1 MESEQTTLQ
10 KNMRLSV
17 GHAGK
22 GYEDGNAMEHSM
34 DGLETKEKLV
44 RSTSW
49 QSCYAMLVYNGASQS
64 AY

>member
-10 KNMRLSV
+10 MNMRLSV

-44 RSTSW
+44 VGKA
-49 QSCYAMLVYNGASQS
+49 AMLCWSTMGQARVHTSS
-64 AY
+64 